1 MSSERA
7 VQLCKNDYS
16 PVFPFKVSLIRVL
29 PLARPYFW
37 IRTRRL
43 FVRVRHVAIALFCP
57 PWPRLVHVSFGH
69 GRLDINQL
77 RSWSLA
83 DCLMCTATLLVP
95 APSTF
100 GVSALQIFADLCRL
114 HELFKNCSCAMLRL
128 SGIEEALLLFYY
140 GWSETRLMLLI
151 LWQTTAFLGSNV
163 QVSSGIPGG
172 LYLPIVPRGDETS
185 ASRPRRE
192 RFQVFFLCDVGSMT
206 VYSCILY
213 TVHVSKY

>member
-114 HELFKNCSCAMLRL
+114 HELFKNCSCAMLRH
-128 SGIEEALLLFYY
+128 AAPF
-140 GWSETRLMLLI
+140 R
-151 LWQTTAFLGSNV
+151 
-163 QVSSGIPGG
+163 
-172 LYLPIVPRGDETS
+172 
-185 ASRPRRE
+185 
-192 RFQVFFLCDVGSMT
+192 
-206 VYSCILY
+206 
-213 TVHVSKY
+213 H

>member
-1 MSSERA
+1 
-7 VQLCKNDYS
+7 
-16 PVFPFKVSLIRVL
+16 
-29 PLARPYFW
+29 
-37 IRTRRL
+37 
-43 FVRVRHVAIALFCP
+43 
-57 PWPRLVHVSFGH
+57 
-69 GRLDINQL
+69 
-77 RSWSLA
+77 
-83 DCLMCTATLLVP
+83 
-95 APSTF
+95 
-100 GVSALQIFADLCRL
+100 
-114 HELFKNCSCAMLRL
+114 MLRL
-128 SGIEEALLLFYY
+128 SGIEKALLLFYY
-140 GWSETRLMLLI
+140 GWSEARLMLLI